1 MFVKD
6 HMTKNPETITK
17 DVSLLKATEIM
28 GKGGF
33 HRLPVVDEDGRLIG
47 LVTGGLVEE
56 KSGANSTSLS
66 IYELNYLLNRTHVE
80 DIMIRDVKT
89 ISPDDFLE
97 EASGLMADNDISV
110 LPVVDKENKVVGIIT
125 DRDIYRAFVEL
136 TGYMKQGTRFVV
148 TCDDKPGQFL
158 KVAQLFAQEDA
169 NLENIAVY
177 RTERGTEIE
186 IKATGEVS
194 VERMTEVLRE
204 GGFKVTNVLQR
215 SKDGSAKHFDI

>member
-6 HMTKNPETITK
+6 HMTKNPETISK
-17 DVSLLKATEIM
+17 DTSLLKATEIM

-33 HRLPVVDEDGRLIG
+33 HRLPVVDADGKLIG

-56 KSGANSTSLS
+56 KSGANNTSLS
-66 IYELNYLLNRTHVE
+66 IYELNYLLARTKVE
-80 DIMIRDVKT
+80 DIMIQDVKT
-89 ISPDDFLE
+89 ISPDAFLE
-97 EASGLMADNDISV
+97 EASGIMADNDISV
-110 LPVVDKENKVVGIIT
+110 LPVVDADNKVLGIIT
-125 DRDIYRAFVEL
+125 YRDIYRAFIDL
-136 TGYMKQGTRFVV
+136 TGYMKPGTRFVV
-148 TCDDKPGQFL
+148 TCEDKPGQFL

-194 VERMTEVLRE
+194 VEKMAEVLKE

-215 SKDGSAKHFDI
+215 SKDGTARHFDI